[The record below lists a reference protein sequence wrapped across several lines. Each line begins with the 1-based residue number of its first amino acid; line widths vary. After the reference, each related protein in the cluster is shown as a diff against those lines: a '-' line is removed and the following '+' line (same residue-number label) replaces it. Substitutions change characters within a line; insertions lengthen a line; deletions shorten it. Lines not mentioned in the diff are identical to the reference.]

1 MSEAVDGLTWSR
13 SKADLRLYRELFGMS
28 VAELGR
34 LAAVSGRTV
43 RSWEDPR
50 AWVPDRTAWMAV
62 ESLWRDADRMA
73 SGLAADAAA
82 GPVTLP
88 YGTGASTLACIA
100 SRIAAGRLS
109 AAGVAWDASFP
120 HAPGPDGGKARFRLM
135 TDMLHAGG
143 ERGAAL
149 FGVSRQTVI
158 AWRNPLLAGS
168 VPAME
173 AWDAL
178 DARWKAMVGRASA
191 LADMM
196 AGAAVRAGMD
206 GRRPVAPP
214 LTFYRLRSDWD
225 AWGVCRNRCLCAI
238 SPVVWRMRCLIP
250 SSVYRFAANSMPRCV
265 RWPCFQV
272 PETRCSTRFV
282 PREWTCM

>member
-73 SGLAADAAA
+73 SGL
-82 GPVTLP
+82 V
-88 YGTGASTLACIA
+88 
-100 SRIAAGRLS
+100 
-109 AAGVAWDASFP
+109 AGVAWNASFP

-178 DARWKAMVGRASA
+178 DARWKAMVERASA

-225 AWGVCRNRCLCAI
+225 AWHGPEDGDWLREDC
-238 SPVVWRMRCLIP
+238 SVWLAAVLLRDRGLPP
-250 SSVYRFAANSMPRCV
+250 SAVYADPYPEAA
-265 RWPCFQV
+265 F
-272 PETRCSTRFV
+272 
-282 PREWTCM
+282 

>member
-196 AGAAVRAGMD
+196 AGAAVRAGLFRVAGGGAAEGSRPAAVGGVRGSVSRGGVLTSRPSRP
-206 GRRPVAPP
+206 GRGGR
-214 LTFYRLRSDWD
+214 THIRIRLYMHMFM
-225 AWGVCRNRCLCAI
+225 CL
-238 SPVVWRMRCLIP
+238 
-250 SSVYRFAANSMPRCV
+250 SVFI
-265 RWPCFQV
+265 
-272 PETRCSTRFV
+272 RFV
-282 PREWTCM
+282 DIVSRPYVPRTR

>member
-1 MSEAVDGLTWSR
+1 
-13 SKADLRLYRELFGMS
+13 
-28 VAELGR
+28 
-34 LAAVSGRTV
+34 
-43 RSWEDPR
+43 
-50 AWVPDRTAWMAV
+50 MAV

-73 SGLAADAAA
+73 SGLVAGAPA

-225 AWGVCRNRCLCAI
+225 AWHGPEDGDWLREDC
-238 SPVVWRMRCLIP
+238 SVWLAAVLLRDRGLPP
-250 SSVYRFAANSMPRCV
+250 SAVYADPYPEAA
-265 RWPCFQV
+265 F
-272 PETRCSTRFV
+272 
-282 PREWTCM
+282 

>member
-100 SRIAAGRLS
+100 SRIAAGLLS

-225 AWGVCRNRCLCAI
+225 AWHGPEDGDWLREDC
-238 SPVVWRMRCLIP
+238 SVWLAAVLLRDRGLPP
-250 SSVYRFAANSMPRCV
+250 SAVYADPYPEAA
-265 RWPCFQV
+265 F
-272 PETRCSTRFV
+272 
-282 PREWTCM
+282 

>member
-1 MSEAVDGLTWSR
+1 MTNNYREQGIIAKFFLISASGFRALMLRFDPPKKVIYDNIKIAKEGDSDTLQQVSQTLATVGTNDVFNYLIDQADRLNASDIHIENQRDTIRVRMRVDGALH
-13 SKADLRLYRELFGMS
+13 S

-73 SGLAADAAA
+73 SGLVAGAPA

-109 AAGVAWDASFP
+109 AAGVAWNASFP

-135 TDMLHAGG
+135 TDMLHAG
-143 ERGAAL
+143 
-149 FGVSRQTVI
+149 VSV
-158 AWRNPLLAGS
+158 
-168 VPAME
+168 
-173 AWDAL
+173 
-178 DARWKAMVGRASA
+178 ARPCSA
-191 LADMM
+191 CP
-196 AGAAVRAGMD
+196 
-206 GRRPVAPP
+206 GRR
-214 LTFYRLRSDWD
+214 
-225 AWGVCRNRCLCAI
+225 
-238 SPVVWRMRCLIP
+238 
-250 SSVYRFAANSMPRCV
+250 
-265 RWPCFQV
+265 
-272 PETRCSTRFV
+272 
-282 PREWTCM
+282 